1 MPCVLE
7 THRSLETSTPISS
20 LTTAAM
26 TGHSIITRY
35 STVLSNGW
43 TKITVMLMVE
53 LRSKDLMTIAKLT
66 STYLHQSQF
75 TTKMT
80 TESAKKG

>member
-1 MPCVLE
+1 MPCALE
-7 THRSLETSTPISS
+7 ALRSLETSTPISS

-26 TGHSIITRY
+26 IGHSITIRY
-35 STVLSNGW
+35 LIALSNGW
-43 TKITVMLMVE
+43 IKIMAMLKVE

-80 TESAKKG
+80 IESAKKG